1 MNPEHSGQQGGGE
14 ASFVPAGSSS
24 GIRGGGGGG
33 GTGSSNISSGF
44 RNTSSGD
51 NKPTASGSS
60 HGNRGGLE
68 IKVVHT
74 NIRTGT

>member
-24 GIRGGGGGG
+24 GTRGG
-33 GTGSSNISSGF
+33 GTGSSHNSGF
-44 RNTSSGD
+44 RNTSSGS
-51 NKPTASGSS
+51 NKPTASGGS